1 MPGPPAPVTAG
12 AAPLEEPAPDDEIA
26 TGLPGLYASVMTR
39 ETIVQI
45 WESEGLRPTGHTITV
60 RDDREATCFIETKG
74 ELMTVSRVTR
84 LELLDAFIALGTA
97 KEERYIFLYDD
108 VLGFKLSGAAAP
120 KDRAAGFGR

>member
-1 MPGPPAPVTAG
+1 MARPALPSGGPE
-12 AAPLEEPAPDDEIA
+12 LDDEIA
-26 TGLPGLYASVMTR
+26 TRLSELYASAMTR

-84 LELLDAFIALGTA
+84 LELNDGFIALGTA
-97 KEERYIFLYDD
+97 KDERYIFVYED